1 VAFLCK
7 ELESTLS
14 ELSVE
19 RLRST
24 GFAHNMQVHAQY
36 VFNDFS
42 QVFEE
47 LGAVVHLL
55 DFDGEGLFDRW
66 VAWLRTENIGLPNMI
81 L

>member
-1 VAFLCK
+1 
-7 ELESTLS
+7 
-14 ELSVE
+14 
-19 RLRST
+19 
-24 GFAHNMQVHAQY
+24 MQVHAQY